1 MICLD
6 EGDLDK
12 ALSLVQEALS
22 LRQQQ
27 LPSGHPDVAQALLGV
42 AEVLMAQEQ
51 YEEAEHRLTAAVQV
65 GSCLRL
71 HVALMHL
78 KKLAR
83 WDRALLGA
91 FLSSK
96 QACMVSILQKNPRF
110 SEFLCRSLSRLGKAI
125 ELAVRIDE

>member
-6 EGDLDK
+6 EGDLDQ
-12 ALSLVQEALS
+12 ALSLAQEALS

-65 GSCLRL
+65 CREVQPKGCFPLGISSIVGL
-71 HVALMHL
+71 HIQGHL
-78 KKLAR
+78 ER
-83 WDRALLGA
+83 
-91 FLSSK
+91 
-96 QACMVSILQKNPRF
+96 
-110 SEFLCRSLSRLGKAI
+110 
-125 ELAVRIDE
+125 